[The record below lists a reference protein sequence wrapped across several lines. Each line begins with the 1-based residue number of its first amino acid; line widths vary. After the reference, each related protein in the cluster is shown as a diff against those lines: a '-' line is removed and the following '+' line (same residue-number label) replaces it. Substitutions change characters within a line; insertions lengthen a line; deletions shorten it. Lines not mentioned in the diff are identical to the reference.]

1 MQQSPDDPEILNYLG
16 YTMVERGENIDE
28 AFGMIERAIMLRPRA
43 GYIVDSLGWA
53 HYKRG
58 DYAEAVTHLER
69 AVALEPADATIN
81 AHLGDAYWMTGRRLE
96 ARFQWER
103 ALSFDPEPSIEQEL
117 AEKLE
122 NGLNS
127 TPSSMADTR

>member
-1 MQQSPDDPEILNYLG
+1 M
-16 YTMVERGENIDE
+16 
-28 AFGMIERAIMLRPRA
+28 
-43 GYIVDSLGWA
+43 
-53 HYKRG
+53 
-58 DYAEAVTHLER
+58 
-69 AVALEPADATIN
+69 ALEPADPTIN

-103 ALSFDPEPSIEQEL
+103 ALSFDPEPAIEQEL

-127 TPSSMADTR
+127 MPSSMADTR